1 VLCHGDSEGEEA
13 VTVLGRVGGNFMREA
28 SFPTNPIVSGFVWE
42 LKAFVQVYVQISVRN
57 FVMFL

>member
-1 VLCHGDSEGEEA
+1 VSRRGGGEGEEA

-28 SFPTNPIVSGFVWE
+28 SFPTNPSASGLMWE
-42 LKAFVQVYVQISVRN
+42 LKAYVQVYVQISVRN